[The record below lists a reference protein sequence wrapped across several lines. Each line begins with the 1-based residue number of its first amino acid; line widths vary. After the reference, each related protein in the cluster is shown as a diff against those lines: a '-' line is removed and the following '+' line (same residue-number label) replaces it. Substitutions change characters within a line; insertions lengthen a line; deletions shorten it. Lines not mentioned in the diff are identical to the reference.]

1 MFRTPGALL
10 VVLLGVAPACLAP
23 APAAERA
30 TDAARELNVA
40 ARFGRMDIALSR
52 TSTAARANFLR
63 RRSDWG
69 KDIRVVDVELA
80 GLSMPDSERALV
92 EVDYAWVRMD
102 EGVLRTT
109 RVAQHWRDS
118 QGSWRLE
125 REQRTAGDL
134 GLFGEPVKVE
144 RPPPRDVH
152 FATKLISPAE
162 SAAE

>member
-1 MFRTPGALL
+1 MLRTTAVALSS
-10 VVLLGVAPACLAP
+10 LLFAPAACLAP

-40 ARFGRMDIALSR
+40 ARFGRMDVALSR
-52 TSTAARANFLR
+52 TSAGARANFLR
-63 RRSDWG
+63 HRSDWG
-69 KDIRVVDVELA
+69 REIRIVDVELA

-92 EVDYAWVRMD
+92 EVDYAWTRMG

-118 QGSWRLE
+118 EGSWRLE

-134 GLFGEPVKVE
+134 GLFGEPVTLQ
-144 RPPPRDVH
+144 RPPARDVH
-152 FATKLISPAE
+152 FATKVISPETTAD
-162 SAAE
+162 

>member
-1 MFRTPGALL
+1 MLRRSGALL
-10 VVLLGVAPACLAP
+10 LVLLGTAPGCLAP

-40 ARFGRMDIALSR
+40 ARFGRMDVALSR
-52 TSTAARANFLR
+52 TSAGVRTDFLR
-63 RRSDWG
+63 RRREWG
-69 KDIRVVDVELA
+69 REVRVLDVELA

-92 EVDYAWVRMD
+92 EVDYAWMRMD

-109 RVAQHWRDS
+109 RVSQHWRDS

-134 GLFGEPVKVE
+134 GLFGEPVNNE
-144 RPPPRDVH
+144 RPAPRDVH
-152 FATKLISPAE
+152 FATKLIPAAE
-162 SAAE
+162 SAAD